1 MTGVYIVHYS
11 VFHLLTALI
20 PVTSLGMK
28 LALIVLTFITSVLF
42 SMLILSNAVAK
53 KVITL

>member
-1 MTGVYIVHYS
+1 MTGVYIMHYS

-20 PVTSLGMK
+20 PVTSLSTK
-28 LALIVLTFITSVLF
+28 LALIVLTFVTSVLF
-42 SMLILSNAVAK
+42 SLLILSNAVAK

>member
-42 SMLILSNAVAK
+42 SMLILSHTVAK